1 MKIISAIPRIIFTV
15 LATLTVL
22 LATAF
27 NAAAQ
32 SVITCASCS
41 WELAADAKFCSHC
54 GAEVGGTRSPNAP
67 TPATPVEQETP
78 AILEKVAPP
87 AATAITQDITWAKEF
102 RTANNNSA
110 ALAALANARGIVSV
124 SPSGIVSE
132 DDRRFIFDGIEALRK
147 SLTLTSPAPCPV
159 CKGTGQMETAL
170 ETRVLAG
177 TTPMSTPK
185 KKEPCKFCNGAGTIH
200 RYQVAAIKAQ
210 VAAGEREYA
219 RVAQIDGRKLFPRT
233 TVYMPEILSASFS
246 KDQTNLL
253 ARTVATVCATC
264 AGFGLE
270 ACAACDGMGVVKCPD
285 KNCVNGLVTPPP
297 ATRPAS
303 ATASNSRGTTVKT
316 QVLEVAPMPKR
327 CDVCKGVSFIRCPTC
342 GGMSTLPC
350 KRCAR

>member
-1 MKIISAIPRIIFTV
+1 MFTMHFSPHILRV
-15 LATLTVL
+15 FIAVVFAMT
-22 LATAF
+22 F
-27 NAAAQ
+27 NVAAQ
-32 SVITCASCS
+32 TIIICASCS

-219 RVAQIDGRKLFPRT
+219 RVAQIDGRKLFPRS
-233 TVYMPEILSASFS
+233 TVYMPEILSAAFT

-253 ARTVATVCATC
+253 ARTSAAVCATC

-270 ACAACDGMGVVKCPD
+270 ACAACDGMGVIKCPE
-285 KNCVNGLVTPPP
+285 KNCVNGLVKDPP
-297 ATRPAS
+297 ATPSPAS
-303 ATASNSRGTTVKT
+303 SSSRGTIRT
-316 QVLEVAPMPKR
+316 QVIEVSPISKR
-327 CDVCKGVSFIRCPTC
+327 CEVCNGVSFIRCPTC
-342 GGMSTLPC
+342 VGMSTLPC
-350 KRCAR
+350 KRCATR